1 MKQIKEKRDSLD
13 AVVTENRPDLSGRKK
28 TEFIARAE
36 MLRFNLQ
43 LRKKQKGKAH
53 G

>member
-1 MKQIKEKRDSLD
+1 MKQEQEKNDSLE
-13 AVVTENRPDLSGRKK
+13 AIVVAHRPDLVGKK
-28 TEFIARAE
+28 KREFIARAE

-43 LRKKQKGKAH
+43 LRKKQKGKKN